1 MLALEAG
8 LDAAD
13 LGGEVITTPY
23 SFVATSHAIIRAQL
37 TPVFVDILDSNLN
50 IDPAAVEAAITDRT
64 SAIVAVHCYGNPC
77 DVEVLEHI
85 ASRHKL
91 TLIYDAAHAFGVR
104 YRGGSLVSWGD
115 YAALSFHG
123 TKVFNTF
130 EGGAL
135 VVRSEDARTAV
146 NFGRNFGIANE
157 TAIPA
162 VGTNAKM
169 SEFNAALGLVQL
181 RYFDGAVRARERVD
195 RRYREAI
202 AEIGGIEPLPIP
214 RETKPNYSY
223 FPVLVTKEY
232 PMSRDA
238 LYEKLKTRG
247 IFTRRYFYPLIS
259 NLPRYSVLPSANKQD
274 LPVANRAAERILCLP
289 IYPELGEADQE
300 RVMAGLRE
308 GAGS

>member
-1 MLALEAG
+1 
-8 LDAAD
+8 
-13 LGGEVITTPY
+13 
-23 SFVATSHAIIRAQL
+23 
-37 TPVFVDILDSNLN
+37 
-50 IDPAAVEAAITDRT
+50 
-64 SAIVAVHCYGNPC
+64 
-77 DVEVLEHI
+77 
-85 ASRHKL
+85 
-91 TLIYDAAHAFGVR
+91 
-104 YRGGSLVSWGD
+104 VSWGD